1 MDSSYPQGRDGF
13 PSVPWRSYLERDLE
27 IGFTPE
33 AGSADSVS
41 LLRKE
46 RCQPEATD
54 THSEPSGKCP
64 HPPECGA
71 RPEWDCAVERDVLVS
86 GASHRPFGSG
96 ERSARFVLA
105 FVV

>member
-33 AGSADSVS
+33 AGSADSVP

-46 RCQPEATD
+46 RRQPESTD
-54 THSEPSGKCP
+54 TEPSGKCP
-64 HPPECGA
+64 YPPEYGA
-71 RPEWDCAVERDVLVS
+71 GPEWDWAVERDVLVG

-96 ERSARFVLA
+96 ELSARFVLA